1 MTSAIEEYYKL
12 KRQLEVEEEPRKGDN
27 VDFESFKIYLKA
39 DRERLEK
46 RKCVLLAELE
56 SLDIKIAG
64 LNYVEDEILMIMEQQ

>member
-12 KRQLEVEEEPRKGDN
+12 KRQLEVEEEPRKGDD

-56 SLDIKIAG
+56 SLEIKIAG